1 MARKSRKSRR
11 AKTMFY
17 SPPRHRDLG
26 EIVSISSPSS
36 ARASARVLLR
46 MAEEAK
52 TRRRK
57 VTIKRAMVLAANR
70 AEAAAK
76 KRNLSA
82 REKQEMREVAKIYR
96 RAYRQIEV

>member
-26 EIVSISSPSS
+26 EIVSIRSPEE
-36 ARASARVLLR
+36 ARASAKVLVR
-46 MAEEAK
+46 MAQEAR

-76 KRNLSA
+76 KQGLSA
-82 REKQEMREVAKIYR
+82 KEKREMREVARIYR
-96 RAYRQIEV
+96 RYYKQIEV